1 MERLQHSG
9 GNPVDRQSR
18 SENAG
23 RASGIWPPRGIG
35 VSNGRRFGCPARLMA
50 LMSAERLAG
59 AGEEAAAMVENTGG
73 LLSRT
78 SSRRTGGCGP
88 CFMLPVFFP
97 IKGLHPPPS
106 PRGGRAGRGEGDVRR
121 TLAICPSRAK
131 VLSGGTPS
139 RRRRRLSRVLR
150 AEAESSPCP
159 SLFLAYCTASL
170 QR

>member
-97 IKGLHPPPS
+97 IKGLHPPP
-106 PRGGRAGRGEGDVRR
+106 RVGAGLGEGRETYGGRLPSVRRAPRYSPAGRPPAAAAVSPASSEPKRSLR
-121 TLAICPSRAK
+121 
-131 VLSGGTPS
+131 
-139 RRRRRLSRVLR
+139 RVLR
-150 AEAESSPCP
+150 S
-159 SLFLAYCTASL
+159 F
-170 QR
+170 